1 MYYSYIDQEKYPRS
15 LMLSKKAIW
24 DGVVIT
30 VIFTFVMWPAVKVL
44 SLSINHSRRIP
55 NTEHCVNMHIEITY
69 IWFLFQHITITSL
82 VHREIQFYQ
91 LSKLVQNSIRRGE
104 EELFSN
110 K

>member
-44 SLSINHSRRIP
+44 SLSINHFSKTPR
-55 NTEHCVNMHIEITY
+55 TY
-69 IWFLFQHITITSL
+69 CEYAYRDYLHMVPFLHITITSL